1 MHTKHDRSSERTRAH
16 THTLTKTVIRAKTAS
31 CTSNGYMILLRVEKL
46 LPYTTSTARKRMLKN
61 WNVKEK

>member
-1 MHTKHDRSSERTRAH
+1 
-16 THTLTKTVIRAKTAS
+16 LTKTVIRAKTAS